1 MIFSRYLSLKFWL
14 RHNKKVF
21 LTKLIR
27 SRVCSDRRNGTAEW
41 VNTLIDSV
49 DTLKE
54 LRKKELH
61 WMYKL
66 KAYARSGL
74 NNREVSDS
82 FYRVKIIS
90 SMFAIYNKVTSRSLI
105 MNALYLHYI
114 IFCVSNALFSF
125 FFSCLSS
132 SFIFNPS
139 NFLFFLLSFFHLSIA
154 F

>member
-1 MIFSRYLSLKFWL
+1 MT
-14 RHNKKVF
+14 N
-21 LTKLIR
+21 LIR

-66 KAYARSGL
+66 KTYAWSGL
-74 NNREVSDS
+74 NKREASD
-82 FYRVKIIS
+82 
-90 SMFAIYNKVTSRSLI
+90 
-105 MNALYLHYI
+105 
-114 IFCVSNALFSF
+114 
-125 FFSCLSS
+125 
-132 SFIFNPS
+132 
-139 NFLFFLLSFFHLSIA
+139 A